1 LHGIRGNAC
10 IGAGKLTVSMVWFDE
25 FVSQTQKMPSN
36 APKTKKTAL
45 DRNAPV
51 AREYTIHL
59 HKHIHGEY
67 VQSLKEANNR
77 DGNDETKKWFS
88 LHLY

>member
-1 LHGIRGNAC
+1 
-10 IGAGKLTVSMVWFDE
+10 
-25 FVSQTQKMPSN
+25 MPAQ

-59 HKHIHGEY
+59 HKHLKGEY
-67 VQSLKEANNR
+67 VTMQT
-77 DGNDETKKWFS
+77 NDMGPSTKIPFERNAFFEP
-88 LHLY
+88 